1 MEIAEVTTVEP
12 APAERAG
19 GDPKRGIVAE
29 GLRKAYGRT
38 QARDGLYLRVAPG
51 EIFGLIGPNGA
62 GKTTTLRILAG
73 LLMPDAGRVT
83 IEGID
88 ALRRP
93 RKVRRLIGYMPEDFG
108 LYDELRVWEYLD
120 FYADCFGIPGRER
133 RSLIGDLLALVDLT
147 EKREGY
153 VDALSRGM
161 KQRLCLARTLVHDPQ
176 LLILDEPAS
185 GLDPRA
191 RVELRALLRQ
201 LGALGKTVIVSSHIL
216 TELADICDHVGI
228 IERGRLLA
236 SGAVVD
242 LLRQVQT
249 SRVVLVRLI
258 ADARMSDGGIADR
271 VRTIAGVLGVE
282 IEPLA
287 SAPRGTPAAVEMEST
302 RARALSQIIPGEGA
316 LPPHMQPVPDS
327 TAFDPQAA
335 TTEQRLAA
343 AAASPPARLVRIEF
357 DGDDYRLYQL
367 LGELL
372 TRGLPVYGF
381 TEEVGDLEDAFM
393 RITRGMVA

>member
-1 MEIAEVTTVEP
+1 MTPIVET
-12 APAERAG
+12 RG
-19 GDPKRGIVAE
+19 LTKR
-29 GLRKAYGRT
+29 YGPF
-38 QARDGLYLRVAPG
+38 QALEELNLTIESGVV
-51 EIFGLIGPNGA
+51 FGFIGPNGA
-62 GKTTTLRILAG
+62 GKTTSMRILAT
-73 LLMPDAGRVT
+73 LLEPTSGEAWVGGYSVSR
-83 IEGID
+83 E
-88 ALRRP
+88 P
-93 RKVRRLIGYMPEDFG
+93 KSVRQVIGYMPDNFG
-108 LYDELRVWEYLD
+108 VYDNMKVWEYLD
-120 FYADCFGIPGRER
+120 FFAAAYGLPRGRR
-133 RSLIGDLLALVDLT
+133 LGLIDDLLALVDLS
-147 EKREGY
+147 EKKEGY
-153 VDALSRGM
+153 VEALSRGM

-191 RVELRALLRQ
+191 RIELRALLRQ

-236 SGAVVD
+236 SGSITEM
-242 LLRQVQT
+242 LRQVQT
-249 SRVVLVRLI
+249 NRVVLVRMI
-258 ADARMSDGGIADR
+258 ADARMSDEDIAGR
-271 VRTIAGVLGVE
+271 VRSIGGVLDVA

-287 SAPRGTPAAVEMEST
+287 STPRSAPAVVAMEAT
-302 RARALSQIIPGEGA
+302 RARALSQIIPGEGPP
-316 LPPHMQPVPDS
+316 PPHLQPVP
-327 TAFDPQAA
+327 AA
-335 TTEQRLAA
+335 LPVDMLGVSSVEQRLVAVAA
-343 AAASPPARLVRIEF
+343 VAPARMVRIEF

>member
-1 MEIAEVTTVEP
+1 MTPIVET
-12 APAERAG
+12 RG
-19 GDPKRGIVAE
+19 LTKR
-29 GLRKAYGRT
+29 YGPF
-38 QARDGLYLRVAPG
+38 QALEPLDLTIEPG
-51 EIFGLIGPNGA
+51 VVFGFIGPNGA
-62 GKTTTLRILAG
+62 GKTTSMRILAT
-73 LLMPDAGRVT
+73 LLEPTAGEAWVGGYSVT
-83 IEGID
+83 REPK
-88 ALRRP
+88 A
-93 RKVRRLIGYMPEDFG
+93 VRQILGYMPDNFG
-108 LYDELRVWEYLD
+108 VYDNMKVWEYLD
-120 FYADCFGIPGRER
+120 FFASAYGLPRER
-133 RSLIGDLLALVDLT
+133 RLGLIDDLLALVDLS
-147 EKREGY
+147 EKKDGY

-216 TELADICDHVGI
+216 TEMADICDHVGI

-236 SGAVVD
+236 AGPVEE

-258 ADARMSDGGIADR
+258 ADARMGDEEIAAR
-271 VRTIAGVLGVE
+271 VRTIVGVLGVT

-287 SAPRGTPAAVEMEST
+287 ATPRGTPVAIEMEGN
-302 RARALSQIIPGEGA
+302 RARALSQIIPGEAGVV
-316 LPPHMQPVPDS
+316 PPHLQPVP
-327 TAFDPQAA
+327 AA
-335 TTEQRLAA
+335 LPVEPGGASPVEQRLAA
-343 AAASPPARLVRIEF
+343 AAAVAPARLVRIEF

>member
-1 MEIAEVTTVEP
+1 MTPIVET
-12 APAERAG
+12 
-19 GDPKRGIVAE
+19 RG
-29 GLRKAYGRT
+29 LTKSYGPF
-38 QARDGLYLRVAPG
+38 QALEALNLTIEPG
-51 EIFGLIGPNGA
+51 VVFGFIGPNGA
-62 GKTTTLRILAG
+62 GKTTSMRILAT
-73 LLMPDAGRVT
+73 LLEPTAGEAWVGGYSVT
-83 IEGID
+83 RESRG
-88 ALRRP
+88 
-93 RKVRRLIGYMPEDFG
+93 VRQVLGYMPDNFG
-108 LYDELRVWEYLD
+108 VYDNMKVWEYLD
-120 FYADCFGIPGRER
+120 FFASAYGLPRSR
-133 RSLIGDLLALVDLT
+133 RLGLIDDLLALVDLS
-147 EKREGY
+147 EKRDGY
-153 VDALSRGM
+153 VEALSRGM

-216 TELADICDHVGI
+216 TEMADICDHVGI

-236 SGAVVD
+236 SGPIEE

-249 SRVVLVRLI
+249 SRSVLVRLI
-258 ADARMSDGGIADR
+258 ADARLGDEAVAER
-271 VRTIAGVLGVE
+271 VRTIPGVLGVE

-287 SAPRGTPAAVEMEST
+287 ATLRGAPAVVAMEGT
-302 RARALSQIIPGEGA
+302 RARALSQIIPGEAGAPPHLQPVPSA
-316 LPPHMQPVPDS
+316 LPPEIAGGS
-327 TAFDPQAA
+327 A
-335 TTEQRLAA
+335 TDQRLAA
-343 AAASPPARLVRIEF
+343 AASAAPARLVRIDF

>member
-1 MEIAEVTTVEP
+1 MTPIVET
-12 APAERAG
+12 RG
-19 GDPKRGIVAE
+19 LTKR
-29 GLRKAYGRT
+29 YGQFGALEDLNLT
-38 QARDGLYLRVAPG
+38 IEPG
-51 EIFGLIGPNGA
+51 VVFGFIGPNGA
-62 GKTTTLRILAG
+62 GKTTSMRILAT
-73 LLMPDAGRVT
+73 LLDPTAGEAWVGGYSVAREPKRVRQ
-83 IEGID
+83 I
-88 ALRRP
+88 L
-93 RKVRRLIGYMPEDFG
+93 GYMPDSFG
-108 LYDELRVWEYLD
+108 VYDNMKVWEYLD
-120 FYADCFGIPGRER
+120 FFAAAYGMPRDR
-133 RSLIGDLLALVDLT
+133 RLGMIADLLALVDLS
-147 EKREGY
+147 EKRDGY

-216 TELADICDHVGI
+216 TEMADICDHVGI

-236 SGAVVD
+236 AGPVVE

-249 SRVVLVRLI
+249 NRVVLVRLI
-258 ADARMSDGGIADR
+258 ADARMGDEELAAR
-271 VRTIAGVLGVE
+271 VRTIPGVLGVAM
-282 IEPLA
+282 EPLA
-287 SAPRGTPAAVEMEST
+287 ATPRGTPVAVAMEQT

-316 LPPHMQPVPDS
+316 VPPHLQPVPAAPASEPTD
-327 TAFDPQAA
+327 A
-335 TTEQRLAA
+335 TTVEQRLAA
-343 AAASPPARLVRIEF
+343 AAADAPARLVRIEF

>member
-1 MEIAEVTTVEP
+1 MTPIVET
-12 APAERAG
+12 RG
-19 GDPKRGIVAE
+19 LTKR
-29 GLRKAYGRT
+29 YGQF
-38 QARDGLYLRVAPG
+38 QALEDLNLTIETGVV
-51 EIFGLIGPNGA
+51 FGFIGPNGA
-62 GKTTTLRILAG
+62 GKTTSMRILAT
-73 LLMPDAGRVT
+73 LLDPTAGEAWVGGYSVARQ
-83 IEGID
+83 
-88 ALRRP
+88 P
-93 RKVRRLIGYMPEDFG
+93 KQVRQILGYMPDNFG
-108 LYDELRVWEYLD
+108 VYDNMKVWEYLD
-120 FYADCFGIPGRER
+120 FFAAAYGLPRDR
-133 RSLIGDLLALVDLT
+133 RLGLIADLLALVDLS
-147 EKREGY
+147 EKRDGY

-216 TELADICDHVGI
+216 TEMADICDHVGI
-228 IERGRLLA
+228 IERGKLLA
-236 SGAVVD
+236 AGPIAD

-258 ADARMSDGGIADR
+258 ADARMGDEEIGERI
-271 VRTIAGVLGVE
+271 RTIPGVLGTE

-287 SAPRGTPAAVEMEST
+287 ATPRGTPAAVEMEAT

-316 LPPHMQPVPDS
+316 VPPHLQPVPS
-327 TAFDPQAA
+327 APTLDPHAA
-335 TTEQRLAA
+335 TVEQRLAA
-343 AAASPPARLVRIEF
+343 AAVAAPARLVRIEF

>member
-1 MEIAEVTTVEP
+1 MTPIVET
-12 APAERAG
+12 RG
-19 GDPKRGIVAE
+19 LTKR
-29 GLRKAYGRT
+29 YGPF
-38 QARDGLYLRVAPG
+38 QALEPLDLTIEPG
-51 EIFGLIGPNGA
+51 VVFGFIGPNGA
-62 GKTTTLRILAG
+62 GKTTSMRILAT
-73 LLMPDAGRVT
+73 LLDPTAGEAWVAGYSVT
-83 IEGID
+83 RD
-88 ALRRP
+88 PKA
-93 RKVRRLIGYMPEDFG
+93 VRQVLGYMPDNFG
-108 LYDELRVWEYLD
+108 VYDNMKVWEYLD
-120 FYADCFGIPGRER
+120 FFASTYGMPRGRR
-133 RSLIGDLLALVDLT
+133 LGVIDDLLALVDLT
-147 EKREGY
+147 DKRDGY

-216 TELADICDHVGI
+216 NELADICDHVGI

-236 SGAVVD
+236 SGPIEE

-249 SRVVLVRLI
+249 NRVVAVRLL
-258 ADARMSDGGIADR
+258 ADARLSDGDVADR
-271 VRTIAGVLGVE
+271 IRTIPGVLAVT

-287 SAPRGTPAAVEMEST
+287 AAPRGTPALVTMEEP
-302 RARALSQIIPGEGA
+302 RARALANLVPGEPGGVPILA
-316 LPPHMQPVPDS
+316 DTPPPAPHLQPVPVD
-327 TAFDPQAA
+327 AA
-335 TTEQRLAA
+335 GLSWEDEARSTEQRLVAA
-343 AAASPPARLVRIEF
+343 VVAPPARRVRIEF
-357 DGDDYRLYQL
+357 EGDDYRLYQL

-381 TEEVGDLEDAFM
+381 NEELGDLEDAFM

>member
-1 MEIAEVTTVEP
+1 MTPIVET
-12 APAERAG
+12 RG
-19 GDPKRGIVAE
+19 LTKR
-29 GLRKAYGRT
+29 YGPF
-38 QARDGLYLRVAPG
+38 QALEELNLSIEPG
-51 EIFGLIGPNGA
+51 VVFGFIGPNGA
-62 GKTTTLRILAG
+62 GKTTSMRILAT
-73 LLMPDAGRVT
+73 LLEPTSGEAWVGGYSVT
-83 IEGID
+83 RE
-88 ALRRP
+88 P
-93 RKVRRLIGYMPEDFG
+93 KSVRQVLGYMPDNFG
-108 LYDELRVWEYLD
+108 VYDNMKVWEYLD
-120 FYADCFGIPGRER
+120 FFAASYGLPRGRR
-133 RSLIGDLLALVDLT
+133 LGLIDDLLALVDLS
-147 EKREGY
+147 EKKEGY
-153 VDALSRGM
+153 VEALSRGM

-236 SGAVVD
+236 SGSIEEM
-242 LLRQVQT
+242 LRQVQT
-249 SRVVLVRLI
+249 NRVVLVRLI
-258 ADARMSDGGIADR
+258 ADARMSDEDIAAR
-271 VRTIAGVLGVE
+271 VRSIGGVLGVAV
-282 IEPLA
+282 EPLA
-287 SAPRGTPAAVEMEST
+287 STPRGAPAVVAMEAP
-302 RARALSQIIPGEGA
+302 RARALSQIIPAEGPP
-316 LPPHMQPVPDS
+316 PPHLQPVPDALPVDTLGVS
-327 TAFDPQAA
+327 PV
-335 TTEQRLAA
+335 EQRLAA
-343 AAASPPARLVRIEF
+343 AAAVAPARLVRIEF